1 MRYVFYF
8 WALPLGIFWAWYFLS
23 ANDFGFLFFTRETH
37 DFAFQFYGAILNID
51 PASIPPMVARACVF
65 DTGVIFAIVA
75 FRKRRDIMA
84 WWKARG
90 EKPAAETIEAV
101 QPSA

>member
-1 MRYVFYF
+1 MRYVLYF
-8 WALPLGIFWAWYFLS
+8 WAAPLGIFWAWYFLS

-37 DFAFQFYGAILNID
+37 DFAFQFYGNILQID

-65 DTGVIFAIVA
+65 DTGVIAAILA
-75 FRKRRDIMA
+75 FRHRRDIAA
-84 WWKARG
+84 WWKGRR
-90 EKPAAETIEAV
+90 EKATVDAA